1 MNFGNLKKI
10 YRIQENPEKTLQW
23 KMKIRF
29 NSLSDSHELEW
40 IEWAMMCENDSCNGV
55 QLFPSVSRAL
65 QLFK

>member
-1 MNFGNLKKI
+1 
-10 YRIQENPEKTLQW
+10 
-23 KMKIRF
+23 MKIRF